1 MTACSIAHPL
11 SGTVAVLV
19 GLGVAGVG
27 PLWAQPA
34 GGACTGGIAGTML
47 LWDSVEVAYHVAV
60 GGRDARLQTALVAR
74 APAGWW
80 DQPPPPRP
88 DLRDARGRPRLT
100 TGGALGPV
108 WVHYEPASR
117 RTWVGARP
125 LTLGPANVLLLQA
138 DGRRAEPRV
147 VGTAAVGDALP
158 IPPGACG
165 RPGGAQAHAA
175 FERALRAALE
185 RTRAIRAFV
194 GPQAAP

>member
-1 MTACSIAHPL
+1 MTARARY
-11 SGTVAVLV
+11 GAVAVPV
-19 GLGVAGVG
+19 GLALAGVG
-27 PLWAQPA
+27 ALWAQPA
-34 GGACTGGIAGTML
+34 GGACTGGIAGTTV

-100 TGGALGPV
+100 TGGAFGPV
-108 WVHYEPASR
+108 WVHHEPGAG

-125 LTLGPANVLLLQA
+125 LTLGRANVLLLQA
-138 DGRRAEPRV
+138 DGGRAEPRV

-185 RTRAIRAFV
+185 RTPAIRAFV
-194 GPQAAP
+194 GPHAAP